1 MLKIIVIG
9 SGGFIGAVLR
19 YGISGWAHRVW
30 GSNLPYGT
38 LLVNILGSFILGFF
52 LFYSEGKTTLSPMWR
67 SFLAIGMMGALTTF
81 STFSYE
87 TFMYLQENLY
97 TQVFLNIGLNVFLT
111 LLAVWAG
118 MIMAKLI

>member
-1 MLKIIVIG
+1 MLKIFAIG

-19 YGISGWAHRVW
+19 YTISGWAHRFW
-30 GSNLPYGT
+30 GTNLPYGT
-38 LLVNILGSFILGFF
+38 LLVNVLGSFILGFF
-52 LFYSEGKTTLSPMWR
+52 LFYSEGKTTISPTWR
-67 SFLAIGMMGALTTF
+67 SFLAIGMLGAFTTF

-97 TQVFLNIGLNVFLT
+97 LQALLNIGLNVFLT

-118 MIMAKLI
+118 MVLAKLV